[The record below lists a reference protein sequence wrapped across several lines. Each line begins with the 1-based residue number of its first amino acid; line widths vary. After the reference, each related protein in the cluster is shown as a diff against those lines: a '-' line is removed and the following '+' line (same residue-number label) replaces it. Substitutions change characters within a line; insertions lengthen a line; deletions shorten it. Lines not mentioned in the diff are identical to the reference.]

1 MTLSLKR
8 TTKAVAFLLL
18 SIILTACGNGDD
30 ISATNNTDYSPENP
44 VDVKIGVIGDPTSPT
59 NVQWEIVID
68 DLADEGINI
77 ELVSFSDYT
86 TPNTALAQGDL
97 DLNATQTKIYVGTFN
112 ESYDANL
119 ASFGDTTFN
128 PLGIF
133 SNQYNDISEIQ
144 EGDQI
149 AIPNNA
155 TNEGRSLI
163 LLQTAGLIEVDS
175 VAELNPT
182 LDDITANPL
191 NLDIVLVDPNQ
202 TARSLQDSDVAI
214 INNDMAQDAGLIPSE
229 DAIYLEEVSGETEPY
244 INAIVGR
251 SEDLENPVY
260 KRIVDAYQSD
270 AVAEKITE
278 VTKGSSI
285 PAWTEN
291 N

>member
-1 MTLSLKR
+1 MTVFFKKSMI
-8 TTKAVAFLLL
+8 AVVFLLL
-18 SIILTACGNGDD
+18 SIILTACGNANT
-30 ISATNNTDYSPENP
+30 SATSNTDYSPENP
-44 VDVKIGVIGDPTSPT
+44 VDVKIGVIGDPTGPT
-59 NVQWEIVID
+59 NVQWEMVVD

-119 ASFGDTTFN
+119 APFGDTTFN

-133 SNQYNDISEIQ
+133 SNQYSDISEIQ

-163 LLQTAGLIEVDS
+163 LLQTAGLIEVDPA
-175 VAELNPT
+175 AELNPT
-182 LDDITANPL
+182 LDDITTNSL

-202 TARSLQDSDVAI
+202 TARSLQDSDAAV

-229 DAIYLEEVSGETEPY
+229 DAIYLEEVSKETEPY

-260 KRIVDAYQSD
+260 QRIVDAYQTD

>member
-86 TPNTALAQGDL
+86 TPNTALAQWDL

>member
-1 MTLSLKR
+1 MTVFFKKSMI
-8 TTKAVAFLLL
+8 AVVFLLL
-18 SIILTACGNGDD
+18 SIILTACGNANT
-30 ISATNNTDYSPENP
+30 SATSNTDYSPENP
-44 VDVKIGVIGDPTSPT
+44 VDVKIGVIGDPTGPT
-59 NVQWEIVID
+59 NVQWEMVVD

-119 ASFGDTTFN
+119 APFGDTTFN

-133 SNQYNDISEIQ
+133 SNQYSDISEIQ

-163 LLQTAGLIEVDS
+163 LLQTAGLIEVDPA
-175 VAELNPT
+175 AELNPT
-182 LDDITANPL
+182 LDDITTNSL

-202 TARSLQDSDVAI
+202 TARSLQDSDAAV

-229 DAIYLEEVSGETEPY
+229 DAIYLEEVSKETEPY

-260 KRIVDAYQSD
+260 QRIVDAYQTD
-270 AVAEKITE
+270 AVAGKITE